1 MFTVEL
7 VTLDNVISVDVL
19 RDNVD
24 ADDAKVVTVG
34 VVQERDIL
42 KNRLL
47 GRDEELPGGLVA
59 L

>member
-24 ADDAKVVTVG
+24 ADDGKVVTVG